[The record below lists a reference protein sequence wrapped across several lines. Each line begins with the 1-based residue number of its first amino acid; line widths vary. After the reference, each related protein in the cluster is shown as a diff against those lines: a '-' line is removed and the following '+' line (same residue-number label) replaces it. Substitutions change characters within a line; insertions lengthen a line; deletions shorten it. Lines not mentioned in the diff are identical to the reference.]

1 MSIQHYSPI
10 VLSMLMTA
18 SCATNHFDRNEKFS
32 TAGTDYTESVS
43 ELLKKT
49 QDRLIEVNTKLLLIS
64 PHPTA
69 KGRREALE
77 AQNVSLA
84 ALLDKIDVYRS
95 HNDLLGRYFTELAVV
110 SNTGRKTDVGIT
122 LGKLSHTIANLNK
135 KAADEYGIS
144 PPPRMSYEQG
154 LHAETIGDHLIKT
167 HYAKKIQRLLRRD
180 SKIIETQLYLQGKQ
194 LDMLISMMQSAL
206 KEGSILHHNQQ
217 VMEPYVKG
225 DFADRTFASWPD
237 DRKKW
242 FEMRRTEHVFK
253 QVKEAQKEMSWAWQD
268 IVRGKRDISS
278 VNNSLKDA
286 DDLINAMSAFNTNN
300 PRSNNSRIPIQ

>member
-18 SCATNHFDRNEKFS
+18 GCATNHFDRNEKFS

-49 QDRLIEVNTKLLLIS
+49 QTRLIEVNTKLLLMS
-64 PHPTA
+64 PHPTE

-77 AQNVSLA
+77 EQNVSLA
-84 ALLDKIDVYRS
+84 NLLDKIDVYRS

-110 SNTGRKTDVGIT
+110 SNTGRNTDVGIT
-122 LGKLSHTIANLNK
+122 LGKLSRTIANLNK
-135 KAADEYGIS
+135 EAADKYGIS

-154 LHAETIGDHLIKT
+154 LHAETIGDHMVKT
-167 HYAKKIQRLLRRD
+167 HYAKKIQRLLHRD
-180 SKIIETQLYLQGKQ
+180 SKVIETQLYLQGKQ
-194 LDMLISMMQSAL
+194 LESLIGTMQIAL
-206 KEGSILHHNQQ
+206 KDGSILHHNQQ
-217 VMEPYVKG
+217 VMAPYVKG
-225 DFADRTFASWPD
+225 DFENRSFASWPD
-237 DRKKW
+237 DRKTW

-268 IVRGKRDISS
+268 IVRGKRNISS

-286 DDLINAMSAFNTNN
+286 DDLMNAMSAFNTNT
-300 PRSNNSRIPIQ
+300 PGTDNSRTPIQ